1 MPASR
6 TTETKKKTSVRKKST
21 IKSTIKKKKSVA
33 KKASKAKSVVKRK
46 TLTTKKKKPVISRE
60 ERSAMIAVHAYF
72 KAESIG
78 FPGGSD
84 KEHWL
89 EAEREIDAILKGK

>member
-1 MPASR
+1 MPASK
-6 TTETKKKTSVRKKST
+6 TTKVKKKTTVRKKTTPRSTTKKKKP
-21 IKSTIKKKKSVA
+21 VA
-33 KKASKAKSVVKRK
+33 KKAIKAKSAVKRK
-46 TLTTKKKKPVISRE
+46 TVTTKKKKPVISRE

-84 KEHWL
+84 MERWL